1 MGLVR
6 LPLDDRGHPIQVLKF
21 GDVRF
26 VAFDATATTIASAVG
41 SNIVR
46 LFATQMCHVLFG
58 ASPTAAT
65 TDSPLAAD
73 TPEYMQASPAGPSGG
88 GDLVSVIGTDTTVT
102 AGLWVTDCR

>member
-1 MGLVR
+1 
-6 LPLDDRGHPIQVLKF
+6 
-21 GDVRF
+21 
-26 VAFDATATTIASAVG
+26 VG

-73 TPEYMQASPAGPSGG
+73 TPEYMQAAANS
-88 GDLVSVIGTDTTVT
+88 DLVSVIGTDTTVT

>member
-21 GDVRF
+21 GDVQS
-26 VAFDATATTIASAVG
+26 VAFDATATTIAAVVQ

-46 LFATQMCHVLFG
+46 LFATQLCHVLFG

-65 TDSPLAAD
+65 TDTPLAAD
-73 TPEYMQASPAGPSGG
+73 TPEYAQAAPFT
-88 GDLVSVIGTDTTVT
+88 DIVSVIGTLTTAT
-102 AGLWVTDCR
+102 ARLWVTDCH

>member
-6 LPLDDRGHPIQVLKF
+6 LPLDDHGHPIQVLKF
-21 GDVRF
+21 GDVQF
-26 VAFDATATTIASAVG
+26 IAFDGTATTIAAAVN
-41 SNIVR
+41 SSIVR

-73 TPEYMQASPAGPSGG
+73 TPEYVQAGPGA
-88 GDLVSVIGTDTTVT
+88 DLVSVIGTVT
-102 AGLWVTDCR
+102 SATARLWVTDCH

>member
-1 MGLVR
+1 MALVN
-6 LPLDDRGHPIQVLKF
+6 LPLDDKGHSIQVLKF

-26 VAFDATATTIASAVG
+26 IAFDGTATAISSVVG
-41 SNIVR
+41 SSIVR

-65 TDSPLAAD
+65 TDTPLAAD
-73 TPEYMQASPAGPSGG
+73 TPEYVQARPGVER
-88 GDLVSVIGTDTTVT
+88 VSVIGTLSTVT

>member
-1 MGLVR
+1 MALVR
-6 LPLDDRGHPIQVLKF
+6 LPLDDKGHPIQVLKF

-26 VAFDATATTIASAVG
+26 VAFDGTATAISEVVG
-41 SNIVR
+41 SSIVR

-65 TDSPLAAD
+65 TDTPLAAD
-73 TPEYMQASPAGPSGG
+73 TPEYVQAAAFS
-88 GDLVSVIGTDTTVT
+88 DVVSVIGTLTTVT

>member
-21 GDVRF
+21 GDVRSVPF
-26 VAFDATATTIASAVG
+26 SSTATTIGSVVG
-41 SNIVR
+41 CNIVR

-65 TDSPLAAD
+65 TDTPLAAD
-73 TPEYMQASPAGPSGG
+73 TPEYVQARPGVE
-88 GDLVSVIGTDTTVT
+88 LVSVIGTLTTAT
-102 AGLWVTDCR
+102 ARLWVTDCH